1 MKFKTVASLT
11 FFSALFLLLFLS
23 QFAQAQEAPTCSTEE
38 MDDFINQD
46 PNDDYYFCL
55 RRVCNDLKSQEYDS
69 VRYYLERAMFGNE
82 NKFTMSFP
90 NKKLRDL
97 KTFLGN
103 DVFSAKPR
111 YDISV
116 DYTAAS
122 EPTTGTTT
130 GTTAGTQENTATSTA
145 ASPTPPAD
153 NTAANS
159 ETPATSSGTGEVKEE
174 LLSKSID
181 NASIELDETTKA
193 ELKDKALTKSKT
205 FGQLI
210 GIIADKTTNEDIA
223 QTSILNALDLFLNEN
238 STVGVTS
245 VKQPEA
251 QKPLKVRKYLNR
263 LRMLQYEK
271 VEIQTSEY
279 YMVKDLKKGPDGN
292 YYGWV
297 SFKQRFKGY
306 VKDLPVYEDLTSK
319 SIKVIVRKMQKFENG
334 IPQDYWDVF
343 LVDVLVQET
352 SAN

>member
-1 MKFKTVASLT
+1 MKFKKVAPLT
-11 FFSALFLLLFLS
+11 FFSALFLLLFFG

-55 RRVCNDLKSQEYDS
+55 RRVCNDLKNQEYDS

-103 DVFSAKPR
+103 DVFSVKPR

-116 DYTAAS
+116 DYTVAS
-122 EPTTGTTT
+122 EP
-130 GTTAGTQENTATSTA
+130 
-145 ASPTPPAD
+145 
-153 NTAANS
+153 AANS
-159 ETPATSSGTGEVKEE
+159 SAGTDNSSTSSNTAPPVENTTVNTETPAASSGAGEVKED
-174 LLSKSID
+174 LMSKPAD
-181 NASIELDETTKA
+181 NSAFELDETTKA
-193 ELKDKALTKSKT
+193 ELKDKALSKSKS

-210 GIIADKTTNEDIA
+210 GIIADKTTLEDIA

-245 VKQPEA
+245 VRQPEA

-271 VEIQTSEY
+271 VEIQTSDY

-306 VKDLPVYEDLTSK
+306 VKDLPAYEDLTTK

>member
-1 MKFKTVASLT
+1 MKFKLSVPFTSILIV
-11 FFSALFLLLFLS
+11 LFLLFTDASLH
-23 QFAQAQEAPTCSTEE
+23 AQEAPTCSTEE
-38 MDDFINQD
+38 MDDFVNQD

-55 RRVCNDLKSQEYDS
+55 RRVCNDLKNQEYDS

-111 YDISV
+111 YDISI
-116 DYTAAS
+116 DYTAAAEPAS
-122 EPTTGTTT
+122 EPVSV
-130 GTTAGTQENTATSTA
+130 TS
-145 ASPTPPAD
+145 SPTPD
-153 NTAANS
+153 AA
-159 ETPATSSGTGEVKEE
+159 TPAVEKTEPASGSPAATATEDAGEE
-174 LLSKSID
+174 LMSKPVD
-181 NASIELDETTKA
+181 NSATSLDETTMA
-193 ELKDKALTKSKT
+193 ELKDKALSKSIK

-210 GIIADKTTNEDIA
+210 GIIADKSTGEDIA

-245 VKQPEA
+245 IRQPEV

-271 VEIQTSEY
+271 VEIKTSDY

-297 SFKQRFKGY
+297 SFKQRFTGY
-306 VKDLPVYEDLTSK
+306 VKDLPAYEDLTTK
-319 SIKVIVRKMQKFENG
+319 SIKVVVRKMSKFENG

-343 LVDVLVQET
+343 LLDVLVQET
-352 SAN
+352 SPN

>member
-1 MKFKTVASLT
+1 MKFKTVAPLT
-11 FFSALFLLLFLS
+11 FFSALFLLLFFG

-55 RRVCNDLKSQEYDS
+55 RRVCNDLKTQEYDS

-116 DYTAAS
+116 DYTVAS
-122 EPTTGTTT
+122 EPAATSS
-130 GTTAGTQENTATSTA
+130 AGTDNSSTPSNTAPPVEST
-145 ASPTPPAD
+145 PT
-153 NTAANS
+153 NT
-159 ETPATSSGTGEVKEE
+159 ETPAASSGTGEVKED
-174 LLSKSID
+174 LLSKSND
-181 NASIELDETTKA
+181 NASFELDETTKA

-210 GIIADKTTNEDIA
+210 GIIADKTTLEDIA

-245 VKQPEA
+245 VRQPEA

-271 VEIQTSEY
+271 VEIQTSDY

-306 VKDLPVYEDLTSK
+306 VKDLPAYEDLTSK

>member
-1 MKFKTVASLT
+1 MKFKNISSLS
-11 FFSALFLLLFLS
+11 FFFFLFFFIFS
-23 QFAQAQEAPTCSTEE
+23 GAPTRAQEAPTCSTEE
-38 MDDFINQD
+38 MDDFVNQD

-55 RRVCNDLKSQEYDS
+55 RRVCNDLKIQDYDS

-103 DVFSAKPR
+103 DVFTTKAT

-116 DYTAAS
+116 DYTASSMSSNPEPAS
-122 EPTTGTTT
+122 SDNTVTT
-130 GTTAGTQENTATSTA
+130 E
-145 ASPTPPAD
+145 SPAPPPAD
-153 NTAANS
+153 NTNS
-159 ETPATSSGTGEVKEE
+159 GVSDGGSTAPVEQTKEDVYVKPV
-174 LLSKSID
+174 D
-181 NASIELDETTKA
+181 NSTTTLDETTMA
-193 ELKDKALTKSKT
+193 ELKDKALIKSRT

-210 GIIADKTTNEDIA
+210 GIIADKSTLEDIA

-238 STVGVTS
+238 STIGVTS
-245 VKQPEA
+245 IRQPQA

-271 VEIQTSEY
+271 VEIKTSDY

-292 YYGWV
+292 FYGWV
-297 SFKQRFKGY
+297 SFKQRFIGY
-306 VKDLPVYEDLTSK
+306 VKDLPAYEDLTTK
-319 SIKVIVRKMQKFENG
+319 SIKVVVKKIQKFENG

-352 SAN
+352 SPN